1 MWMAPSL
8 LQVLVDWDV
17 ELIKTPM
24 DLLVY
29 CAICHFVDDLPMC
42 ISRQQINEIFEKFIL
57 VEDAISY
64 AEVRFFDFSH
74 LIQTTWNISSLSK
87 FISSVTTFDVAS
99 VVGISFGDTSA
110 RLVAEQD

>member
-1 MWMAPSL
+1 MAPSL
-8 LQVLVDWDV
+8 LQVLIDWDV

-29 CAICHFVDDLPMC
+29 CAICHFVDDLSMC
-42 ISRQQINEIFEKFIL
+42 IFLQQVNEIFEKFIL
-57 VEDAISY
+57 VKDAISY
-64 AEVRFFDFSH
+64 TEVRFFDFSH

-87 FISSVTTFDVAS
+87 FITSVPTFNVVF

-110 RLVAEQD
+110 CLVARSG